1 MTAQIV
7 NGYYHAIGRR
17 KSSAARVFMKEGTG
31 KITVNN
37 RSIDEFFG
45 KDTIWHAKALAP
57 LNLIQQQDMFDLTV
71 TVKGGGV
78 NGQAGA
84 VSLGVARALDLFAKK
99 NSPEVEFVEDTNEAS
114 STEEGSASSEAGST
128 DGESEAEAMPE
139 GPLGIERWHK
149 AIRKAGYLTRDSRR
163 VLRKK
168 VGLVKARKAKQFSKR

>member
-31 KITVNN
+31 KITINS
-37 RSIDEFFG
+37 RSIDDFFG
-45 KDTIWHAKALAP
+45 KDTIWLAKAIAP
-57 LNLIQQQDMFDLTV
+57 LSLIQQEDMFDFTV

-84 VSLGVARALDLFAKK
+84 VSLGVARALDLYAKK
-99 NSPEVEFVEDTNEAS
+99 NSPEIAFEEPEVVSNADEQAEDTEQAS
-114 STEEGSASSEAGST
+114 
-128 DGESEAEAMPE
+128 ESEPEALPE
-139 GPLGIERWHK
+139 GPLGVERWHK

>member
-17 KSSAARVFMKEGTG
+17 KASAARVFMKEGTG
-31 KITVNN
+31 KITINN

-45 KDTIWHAKALAP
+45 KKTIWNAKALAP
-57 LNLIQQQDMFDLTV
+57 LSLIKQDDMFDLTV
-71 TVKGGGV
+71 TVKGGGI

-84 VSLGVARALDLFAKK
+84 ISLGLARALDLYAKK
-99 NSPEVEFVEDTNEAS
+99 NSPEIIVEEKII
-114 STEEGSASSEAGST
+114 TESESEGEGSDSVEIEEKV
-128 DGESEAEAMPE
+128 DVLPE
-139 GPLGIERWHK
+139 GPLGVERWHK
-149 AIRKAGYLTRDSRR
+149 AIRQAGYLTRDSRR

>member
-17 KSSAARVFMKEGTG
+17 KASAARVFMKEGTG

-37 RSIDEFFG
+37 RSIDDFFG
-45 KDTIWHAKALAP
+45 KDTIWLAKALAP
-57 LNLIQQQDMFDLTV
+57 LNLIKQEDMFDLTV

-84 VSLGVARALDLFAKK
+84 VSLGVARALNLFAKK
-99 NSPEVEFVEDTNEAS
+99 NSPEVAFDD
-114 STEEGSASSEAGST
+114 SEPVAGATAT
-128 DGESEAEAMPE
+128 DGTDTEVSADAEPEVEVLPE
-139 GPLGIERWHK
+139 GPLGVERWHK

>member
-17 KSSAARVFMKEGTG
+17 KASAARVFMKEGTG

-37 RSIDEFFG
+37 RSIDDFFG
-45 KDTIWHAKALAP
+45 QDTIWLAKAIAP
-57 LNLIQQQDMFDLTV
+57 LSLIKQEDMFDLTV

-99 NSPEVEFVEDTNEAS
+99 NSPEVFEVSEPVASTTDTESTDTEAS
-114 STEEGSASSEAGST
+114 TDSEP
-128 DGESEAEAMPE
+128 EVEVLPE
-139 GPLGIERWHK
+139 GPLGVERWHK